1 MYTVFSPTVDVKEQ
15 LGYYRPGLSPRGKEL
30 YMSNYNENTLRNIG
44 LQFFA
49 DGGDGAGGSEGGQDG
64 NEGSGGGKGTGNQS
78 GKTFTQEDVNALL
91 KKEKESAKKALLK
104 ELGVEDAKSAK
115 DGLAKYKEILDKD
128 KSAAEKA
135 GETLAAEQKAKAEA
149 EKRALLAEAKVEVLS
164 AGCKPEY
171 LDDVIT
177 LAMTKVSNDK
187 DLAAVVKGMKEDT
200 KYSAFFG
207 EGGSDSGDKGTGGG
221 AGFKRKEGSDKKGGL
236 GSRLGAQAVN
246 NTTKNPYF
254 NN

>member
-1 MYTVFSPTVDVKEQ
+1 
-15 LGYYRPGLSPRGKEL
+15 
-30 YMSNYNENTLRNIG
+30 MSEDIKNTLKGIG
-44 LQFFA
+44 IQFFA
-49 DGGDGAGGSEGGQDG
+49 EGAEGEEGGPGGDEGGAGGDNNQ
-64 NEGSGGGKGTGNQS
+64 GTGNQS

-115 DGLAKYKEILDKD
+115 EGLAKYKEILEKD
-128 KSAAEKA
+128 KTETQKAQDTANAAEKA
-135 GETLAAEQKAKAEA
+135 KQEA

-171 LDDVIT
+171 LEDVIT
-177 LAMTKVSNDK
+177 LAMTKVSDDK
-187 DLAAVVKGMKEDT
+187 DLAAVVKEMKEDT

-207 EGGSDSGDKGTGGG
+207 ESDSGSGDKGTGGG

-236 GSRLGAQAVN
+236 GSRLGAQVAN
-246 NTTKNPYF
+246 NTAKNPYF

>member
-1 MYTVFSPTVDVKEQ
+1 MSEEKKDTLENLENPGEQ
-15 LGYYRPGLSPRGKEL
+15 S
-30 YMSNYNENTLRNIG
+30 
-44 LQFFA
+44 
-49 DGGDGAGGSEGGQDG
+49 
-64 NEGSGGGKGTGNQS
+64 TGNQS

-115 DGLAKYKEILDKD
+115 EGLVKYKEILDKD
-128 KSAAEKA
+128 KTAAEKA
-135 GETLAAEQKAKAEA
+135 GEDLAAETKAKQEA

-171 LDDVIT
+171 LEDVIT
-177 LAMTKVSNDK
+177 LALRKVSDDK
-187 DLAAVVKGMKEDT
+187 DLTTVVKEMKEES

-207 EGGSDSGDKGTGGG
+207 ESDSGSGDKGTGGG
-221 AGFKRKEGSDKKGGL
+221 AGFKRKEGSDKKGDL
-236 GSRLGAQAVN
+236 GSRLGAQVVN
-246 NTTKNPYF
+246 NTAKNPYF

>member
-1 MYTVFSPTVDVKEQ
+1 M
-15 LGYYRPGLSPRGKEL
+15 G
-30 YMSNYNENTLRNIG
+30 NYNENTLRNIG

-49 DGGDGAGGSEGGQDG
+49 EGGEDPENQDNHNG
-64 NEGSGGGKGTGNQS
+64 DEGTGSQS
-78 GKTFTQEDVNALL
+78 RKTFTQEYVNALL

-115 DGLAKYKEILDKD
+115 DGLAKYKETLEKD
-128 KSAAEKA
+128 KTDIQKAQDTVAAE
-135 GETLAAEQKAKAEA
+135 TKAKQEA

-177 LAMTKVSNDK
+177 LAMAKVSEDK
-187 DLAAVVKGMKEDT
+187 DLATVVKEMKEGT

-207 EGGSDSGDKGTGGG
+207 DFDSGSGDKGTGGG
-221 AGFKRKEGSDKKGGL
+221 SGFKRKEGSEKKGGL
-236 GSRLGAQAVN
+236 GSRLGAQAIHN
-246 NTTKNPYF
+246 AKNPYF

>member
-1 MYTVFSPTVDVKEQ
+1 MYDFETHTWRK
-15 LGYYRPGLSPRGKEL
+15 
-30 YMSNYNENTLRNIG
+30 IG
-44 LQFFA
+44 IQFFA
-49 DGGDGAGGSEGGQDG
+49 SGASGAGGEGGSG
-64 NEGSGGGKGTGNQS
+64 TAEGGSGGSGSEEGGNNSGTGSQS

-115 DGLAKYKEILDKD
+115 DGLAKYKEILEKD
-128 KSAAEKA
+128 KTDVQKAQDTAAAE
-135 GETLAAEQKAKAEA
+135 TKAKEAA

-177 LAMTKVSNDK
+177 LAMIKVTGDK
-187 DLAAVVKGMKEDT
+187 DLATVVKEMKEDT

-207 EGGSDSGDKGTGGG
+207 ESDSGSGDKGTGGG
-221 AGFKRKEGSDKKGGL
+221 SGFKKKEGSSKKGDL
-236 GSRLGAQAVN
+236 GSRLGAKVAS

>member
-1 MYTVFSPTVDVKEQ
+1 MLSKE
-15 LGYYRPGLSPRGKEL
+15 Y
-30 YMSNYNENTLRNIG
+30 ENTLKYIG

-49 DGGDGAGGSEGGQDG
+49 EDGEDNPGENSGDKGNSKGGSNDGGT
-64 NEGSGGGKGTGNQS
+64 GTKS

-115 DGLAKYKEILDKD
+115 DGLTKYKEILDKD
-128 KSAAEKA
+128 KTDA
-135 GETLAAEQKAKAEA
+135 QKAQETADAETKARQEA

-171 LDDVIT
+171 LSDVIT
-177 LAMTKVSNDK
+177 LAMTKVADDK
-187 DLAAVVKGMKEDT
+187 DLATVVKEMKEDT

-207 EGGSDSGDKGTGGG
+207 DPDSGSGDKGTGGG
-221 AGFKRKEGSDKKGGL
+221 AGYRKKDDSNKKGSL
-236 GSRLGAQAVN
+236 GSRLGAQVAG
-246 NTTKNPYF
+246 NTVKNPYF

>member
-1 MYTVFSPTVDVKEQ
+1 
-15 LGYYRPGLSPRGKEL
+15 
-30 YMSNYNENTLRNIG
+30 MSEDIKNTLKGIG

-49 DGGDGAGGSEGGQDG
+49 EGNEGGEGGEGGSEG
-64 NEGSGGGKGTGNQS
+64 NEGGAGGDNNKGTSNQS

-115 DGLAKYKEILDKD
+115 EGLAKYKEILEKD
-128 KSAAEKA
+128 KTETQKAQDTANAAEKA
-135 GETLAAEQKAKAEA
+135 KQEA

-171 LDDVIT
+171 LEDVIT
-177 LAMTKVSNDK
+177 LALRKVSDDK
-187 DLAAVVKGMKEDT
+187 DLAAVVKEMKEEP

-207 EGGSDSGDKGTGGG
+207 GSDSDSGDKGTGGG

-236 GSRLGAQAVN
+236 GSRLGTQAIHN
-246 NTTKNPYF
+246 TKNPYF

>member
-1 MYTVFSPTVDVKEQ
+1 M
-15 LGYYRPGLSPRGKEL
+15 L
-30 YMSNYNENTLRNIG
+30 NHENDTLKNIG

-49 DGGDGAGGSEGGQDG
+49 DGGSEGSNGAGGSEGGQDG

-177 LAMTKVSNDK
+177 LAMTKVSDDK
-187 DLAAVVKGMKEDT
+187 NLAAVVKGMKEDT

-221 AGFKRKEGSDKKGGL
+221 AGFKRKEGSNKKGDL
-236 GSRLGAQAVN
+236 GSRLGAQVVN

>member
-1 MYTVFSPTVDVKEQ
+1 MYDFETHTWRK
-15 LGYYRPGLSPRGKEL
+15 
-30 YMSNYNENTLRNIG
+30 IG
-44 LQFFA
+44 IQFFA
-49 DGGDGAGGSEGGQDG
+49 EGAEGGSEGGEDD
-64 NEGSGGGKGTGNQS
+64 NNDKPGTGSQS
-78 GKTFTQEDVNALL
+78 GKTFTQEEVNTLL

-115 DGLAKYKEILDKD
+115 DGLTKYKEILEKD
-128 KSAAEKA
+128 KTDAQKAQDTAAAE
-135 GETLAAEQKAKAEA
+135 TKAKEAA

-164 AGCKPEY
+164 SGCKPEY

-177 LAMTKVSNDK
+177 LAMIKVTDDK
-187 DLAAVVKGMKEDT
+187 DLAAVVKEMKENT

-207 EGGSDSGDKGTGGG
+207 ESDSGSGDKGTGGG
-221 AGFKRKEGSDKKGGL
+221 SGFKKKEGSNKKGDL
-236 GSRLGAQAVN
+236 GSRLGAKVAG

>member
-1 MYTVFSPTVDVKEQ
+1 
-15 LGYYRPGLSPRGKEL
+15 
-30 YMSNYNENTLRNIG
+30 MSEEIKNTLKGIG

-49 DGGDGAGGSEGGQDG
+49 EGSEGGDP
-64 NEGSGGGKGTGNQS
+64 EGGEGGAGGGTNKSTSNQS

-115 DGLAKYKEILDKD
+115 DGLAKYKEILEKD
-128 KSAAEKA
+128 KTETQKAQDTATAAEKA
-135 GETLAAEQKAKAEA
+135 KQEA
-149 EKRALLAEAKVEVLS
+149 EKRAILAEAKVEVLS

-171 LDDVIT
+171 LEDVIT
-177 LAMTKVSNDK
+177 LALKKVSDDK
-187 DLAAVVKGMKEDT
+187 DLSTVVKEMKEES

-207 EGGSDSGDKGTGGG
+207 ESDSGLGDKGTGGG
-221 AGFKRKEGSDKKGGL
+221 AGFKRKEGSDKKGDL
-236 GSRLGAQAVN
+236 GSRLGAQAIN
-246 NTTKNPYF
+246 NTKKNPYF

>member
-1 MYTVFSPTVDVKEQ
+1 MLSKE
-15 LGYYRPGLSPRGKEL
+15 Y
-30 YMSNYNENTLRNIG
+30 ENTLRGIG

-49 DGGDGAGGSEGGQDG
+49 EGNEGGAGGEEGSEG
-64 NEGSGGGKGTGNQS
+64 NEGGAGGDNNKGTGNQS

-128 KSAAEKA
+128 KTDA
-135 GETLAAEQKAKAEA
+135 QKAQETANAETKARQEA

-171 LDDVIT
+171 LSDVIT
-177 LAMTKVSNDK
+177 LAMTKVADDK
-187 DLAAVVKGMKEDT
+187 DLATVVKEMKEDT

-207 EGGSDSGDKGTGGG
+207 DPDSGSGDKGTGGG
-221 AGFKRKEGSDKKGGL
+221 AGYRKKDDPNKKGSL
-236 GSRLGAQAVN
+236 GSRLGAQVAGN
-246 NTTKNPYF
+246 NVKNPYF

>member
-1 MYTVFSPTVDVKEQ
+1 M
-15 LGYYRPGLSPRGKEL
+15 L
-30 YMSNYNENTLRNIG
+30 NHENDTLKNIG

-49 DGGDGAGGSEGGQDG
+49 DEGSDGAGGSEGGQG
-64 NEGSGGGKGTGNQS
+64 NQGTGNQS

-91 KKEKESAKKALLK
+91 KREKESAKKALLK

-115 DGLAKYKEILDKD
+115 EGLAKYKEILDKD
-128 KSAAEKA
+128 KTAAEKA
-135 GETLAAEQKAKAEA
+135 GEDLAAETKAKQEA

-171 LDDVIT
+171 LEDVIT
-177 LAMTKVSNDK
+177 LALKKVSDDK
-187 DLAAVVKGMKEDT
+187 DLAAVVKEMKEES

-207 EGGSDSGDKGTGGG
+207 GSDSDSGDKGTGGG

-236 GSRLGAQAVN
+236 GSRLGAQSIHN
-246 NTTKNPYF
+246 TKNPYF

>member
-1 MYTVFSPTVDVKEQ
+1 MLSKEE
-15 LGYYRPGLSPRGKEL
+15 K
-30 YMSNYNENTLRNIG
+30 NTLKNIG

-49 DGGDGAGGSEGGQDG
+49 EGGAG
-64 NEGSGGGKGTGNQS
+64 EGSGTGGSGGDPEGGEGGSGEGTGGKS
-78 GKTFTQEDVNALL
+78 GKTFTQEEVNRLMKA
-91 KKEKESAKKALLK
+91 EKESAKKALLK

-115 DGLAKYKEILDKD
+115 DGLAEYKKILDKD
-128 KSAAEKA
+128 KTDAQKA
-135 GETLAAEQKAKAEA
+135 QDDLAAETKAKTEA

-177 LAMTKVSNDK
+177 LAMTKVSDDK
-187 DLAAVVKGMKEDT
+187 DLATVVKEMKEDT
-200 KYSAFFG
+200 KYLAFFG
-207 EGGSDSGDKGTGGG
+207 ESDSGSGDKGTGGG

-236 GSRLGAQAVN
+236 GSRLGAQVAN

>member
-1 MYTVFSPTVDVKEQ
+1 
-15 LGYYRPGLSPRGKEL
+15 
-30 YMSNYNENTLRNIG
+30 MSEDIKNTLRGIG
-44 LQFFA
+44 FQFFA
-49 DGGDGAGGSEGGQDG
+49 ERNEGGEGGEGGSEG
-64 NEGSGGGKGTGNQS
+64 NEGGAGGDNNKGTGNQS

-177 LAMTKVSNDK
+177 LAMTKVSDDK
-187 DLAAVVKGMKEDT
+187 DLTAVVKEMKEDT
-200 KYSAFFG
+200 KYSTFF
-207 EGGSDSGDKGTGGG
+207 EESDSGSGDKGTGGG

-236 GSRLGAQAVN
+236 GSRLGAQAAN
-246 NTTKNPYF
+246 NTAKNPYF

>member
-1 MYTVFSPTVDVKEQ
+1 M
-15 LGYYRPGLSPRGKEL
+15 L
-30 YMSNYNENTLRNIG
+30 NHENDTLKNIG

-49 DGGDGAGGSEGGQDG
+49 DEGSDGAGGSEGGQG
-64 NEGSGGGKGTGNQS
+64 NQGTGNQS

-104 ELGVEDAKSAK
+104 ELGVEDSKSAK
-115 DGLAKYKEILDKD
+115 EGLAKYKEILEKD
-128 KSAAEKA
+128 KTETQKAQDTANAAEKA
-135 GETLAAEQKAKAEA
+135 KQEA

-171 LDDVIT
+171 LEDVIT
-177 LAMTKVSNDK
+177 LALRKVSDDK
-187 DLAAVVKGMKEDT
+187 DLAAVVKEMKEES

-207 EGGSDSGDKGTGGG
+207 GSDSDSGDKGTGGG

-236 GSRLGAQAVN
+236 GSRLGAQSIHN
-246 NTTKNPYF
+246 TKNPYF